1 MNARNVN
8 WDQMQEMHD
17 FCADRAF
24 EQMAAAGAQ
33 SDRSGVRKHWRALR
47 VVDVMYAD
55 AKRCVQISPRIAHVL
70 REQVLQ
76 NHDHPAF
83 RPDWTDGRTRAV

>member
-1 MNARNVN
+1 MNATNVD
-8 WDQMQEMHD
+8 WDQMQQMHE

-24 EQMAAAGAQ
+24 EQMAAAGAKR
-33 SDRSGVRKHWRALR
+33 DRATVRKHWRALR

-55 AKRCVQISPRIAHVL
+55 AKRYVQISPRVAHVL
-70 REQVLQ
+70 REQVLE

-83 RPDWTDGRTRAV
+83 RPDWTYGPTRGY

>member
-1 MNARNVN
+1 MNAMSVD
-8 WDQMQEMHD
+8 WDQMQEMHA

-24 EQMAAAGAQ
+24 ELMAAAGAKR
-33 SDRSGVRKHWRALR
+33 DRASVRKHWRALR

-55 AKRCVQISPRIAHVL
+55 AKRCVQISPRVAHVL

-83 RPDWTDGRTRAV
+83 RSDWTYGPARAF